1 MLVKMNGIHVGNV
14 IANTKDAVQNT
25 NDFMDYIH
33 SLRTDG
39 FFVATFD
46 KTPKE
51 FFFGWIGSALKHGL
65 QFILEN
71 DEAFLIIPAVVLM
84 FILFFVGK
92 NKFTKWIIPL
102 WFIYFVTSVLTQATG
117 LMEWLGK

>member
-65 QFILEN
+65 HFILEN